1 MTFPQV
7 MDSSSRPTTEPEL
20 DLLLVG
26 GGLANGLIAL
36 ACLARRPDLELALIE
51 REPRLGGNHTWCLH
65 PSDVPPSAQWLVEP
79 LIEQRWSG
87 YDVRFPGTSRRMAGS
102 YAAVTSARFEAV
114 LTQTLAASPGARTVL
129 GAEVT
134 EVGER
139 HVRLADGT
147 VLRGRRVVDA
157 RGPAATATG
166 GPSGFQKFLGLE
178 VELEAD
184 AGLDRPLLMDACVEQ
199 LDGFRFFYVLPLAS
213 RRLLVE
219 DTRFALDPTLNL
231 AQARAEVLDYAR
243 RFGRVR
249 AIVREERG
257 LLPMT
262 FGATLEPP
270 TARPLRAGYG
280 AGLFHPATGY
290 SFAVALRV
298 ACALADSLYDAD
310 PLPRLAAVWRAHA
323 RQFAYAQRLNW
334 LLFHCFGPGEMWRV
348 FERFYRL
355 PEALIHRFYALE
367 LTRTDRARIL
377 LGAPPRGLSLRAA
390 LSNLTPTEVSP

>member
-1 MTFPQV
+1 MH
-7 MDSSSRPTTEPEL
+7 SSSRARSDDEL

-36 ACLARRPDLELALIE
+36 ACLARRPTLKLALIE

-65 PSDVPPSAQWLVEP
+65 PNDVPAAAAALVEP

-87 YDVRFPGTSRRMAGS
+87 YDVRFPELSRRLAGS
-102 YAAVTSARFEAV
+102 YAAVSSSRFDAV
-114 LTQTLAASPGARTVL
+114 LTQTLAASPGARAVL
-129 GAEVT
+129 GAEVI

-139 HVRLADGT
+139 QVRLSDGST
-147 VLRGRRVVDA
+147 LRARRVVDA
-157 RGPAATATG
+157 RGPRTAAPG

-178 VELEAD
+178 LELEAD
-184 AGLDRPLLMDACVEQ
+184 PALDRPILMDACVEQ
-199 LDGFRFFYVLPLAS
+199 LDGFRFFYVLPLAP
-213 RRLLVE
+213 RRILVE
-219 DTRFALDPTLNL
+219 DTRFARDPALDVPRV
-231 AQARAEVLDYAR
+231 RAEVLDYAR
-243 RFGRVR
+243 RFGPVR
-249 AIVREERG
+249 RIVREEQG

-262 FGATLEPP
+262 LRAKPEPP

-298 ACALADSLYDAD
+298 ACAIADGLDDAD
-310 PLPRLAAVWRAHA
+310 PTLRLAASWRAHA
-323 RQFAYAQRLNW
+323 QQFAYAQRLNW
-334 LLFHCFGPGEMWRV
+334 LLFNCFEPTEMWRV

-355 PEALIHRFYALE
+355 PEPLIHRFYALE
-367 LTRTDRARIL
+367 LTRSDRARIV

-390 LSNLTPTEVSP
+390 LSNLTPSEVSP